1 MGKVRIVTD
10 STADIP
16 GKIINDLGIIVVPLK
31 VSSGG
36 EVYRDGVDITSKEV
50 VSRMLR
56 GDIQPTTSQPSP
68 GEFVAVYENL
78 IAKGETV
85 ISIHLSGKL
94 SGTVQSAQTA
104 KSIVDNRELYVV
116 DSKSASMGLGLIV
129 IAAAQAAAQ
138 GMAARG
144 ILDLIKKKIENHFI
158 LFFVDTLEYL
168 EKGGRIGKANA
179 LLGTLLKIKPILTV
193 DAEGQVTPLEKVRGK
208 IKAFERIASI
218 VAERTDNTKSYEC
231 ALLGV
236 NDAEA
241 IEKLRQY
248 VAPVLNCDDIM
259 VAELGPVIVSHTGPG
274 TIGIVVSPKIV

>member
-1 MGKVRIVTD
+1 MGKVRIVSD

-129 IAAAQAAAQ
+129 IAAAKAAAQ
-138 GMAARG
+138 GMSARG

-179 LLGTLLKIKPILTV
+179 FLGTLLKIKPILTV
-193 DAEGQVTPLEKVRGK
+193 DEEGQVTPLEKVRGK

-241 IEKLRQY
+241 IEKLRQC

>member
-16 GKIINDLGIIVVPLK
+16 KEIVNELGIIVVPLK

-36 EVYRDGVDITSKEV
+36 EVYRDGVDITTQEINAG
-50 VSRMLR
+50 MLR

-78 IAKGETV
+78 IAKGEAV

-104 KSIVDNRELYVV
+104 KTMTDSRDIHII
-116 DSKSASMGLGLIV
+116 DSKSASMGIGLIV
-129 IAAAQAAAQ
+129 TAAARAAAE
-138 GMAARG
+138 GMPVWE
-144 ILDLIKKKIENHFI
+144 ILQMVKEKIESRFI

-168 EKGGRIGKANA
+168 ERGGRIGKASA
-179 LLGTLLKIKPILTV
+179 FLGTLLKIKPILTI
-193 DAEGQVTPLEKVRGK
+193 DEEGQVTPLEKVRGK
-208 IKAFERIASI
+208 MKAFERIASI
-218 VAERTDNTKSYEC
+218 IKERTDITKSYEC

-236 NDAEA
+236 NDEEA
-241 IEKLRQY
+241 ISKLKHL
-248 VAPVLNCDDIM
+248 VGPVLNCEDFKI
-259 VAELGPVIVSHTGPG
+259 AELGPVILSHTGPG
-274 TIGIVVSPKIV
+274 TIGIVVCPK